1 MIYRFINEAISPTL
15 IKSIQ
20 DNNFSNNVEWK
31 DIFNKLVL
39 DWDDVVANYADTI
52 KALDKAVAEGQKP
65 EDNRNLRTKIKDLA
79 LKKVGYDSK
88 EIGTREQRK
97 QEKTLNKAL
106 DVIRSVD
113 PFNARIAYLTAV
125 LRAFF
130 EHVNKR
136 SYKKYIE
143 DPFNLFYREQMQ
155 NGGFD
160 PTRDDYGNT
169 FFNILA
175 KIPITTLKNLTI
187 EQLKVIVDVI
197 KKGLINEKSFDLKLN
212 NENIFD
218 KNGRILSDILTRDS
232 RDMQYTLHVINLLT
246 DGTALSKYIKD
257 IPSEQ
262 ELRSILFKSDK
273 SLRDAGKDGDQYS
286 GSLDEKDKNT
296 IYAGIE
302 HLSQSNEKEQIADT
316 NNYITYK
323 EFLEKNKLRTTA
335 RDLYLFLQNART
347 ETKSERSYKE
357 LIDLLE
363 PYVEKETSAPIGEK
377 NTEFEQKFNK
387 LINSTDELI
396 PEVDDK
402 NLQIQGIL
410 KLFAKYK

>member
-20 DNNFSNNVEWK
+20 DNNFSNDVEWK
-31 DIFNKLVL
+31 EIYKKLVL

-52 KALDKAVAEGQKP
+52 KALDKAVAEGKKP

-79 LKKVGYDSK
+79 LKKVGYDPK

-97 QEKTLNKAL
+97 QEETLNKTL

-130 EHVNKR
+130 EHIGKKN
-136 SYKKYIE
+136 YKKYEE
-143 DPFNLFYREQMQ
+143 DAYNLFYREQMQ

-160 PTRDDYGNT
+160 PTKDDYGNT

-175 KIPITTLKNLTI
+175 KIPVTTLDKLKI
-187 EQLKVIVDVI
+187 EQLKLIVDVI
-197 KKGLINEKSFDLKLN
+197 KKGLISKDSFDLRLGGKS
-212 NENIFD
+212 IFS
-218 KNGRILSDILTRDS
+218 NGRILSDIFTRDN

-246 DGTALSKYIKD
+246 DRTALSKYIKD

-262 ELRSILFKSDK
+262 DLRSILFKSDR
-273 SLRDAGKDGDQYS
+273 SLRDAGKDGDKYYD
-286 GSLDEKDKNT
+286 SLDDKDKNT

-335 RDLYLFLQNART
+335 RDLYLFLQNARM
-347 ETKSERSYKE
+347 ETKSEKFYKE
-357 LIDLLE
+357 LIELLE
-363 PYVEKETSAPIGEK
+363 PYFEKETSAPIGEK
-377 NTEFEQKFNK
+377 NTEFEQRFNK

-410 KLFAKYK
+410 KLFSKYK